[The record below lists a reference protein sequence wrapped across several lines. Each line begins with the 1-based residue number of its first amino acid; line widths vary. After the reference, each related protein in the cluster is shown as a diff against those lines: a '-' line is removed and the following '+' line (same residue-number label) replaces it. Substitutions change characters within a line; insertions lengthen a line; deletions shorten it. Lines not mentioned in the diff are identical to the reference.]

1 MKEWLKEINLEPDFS
16 KRITKNVMKRAKK
29 RKITERIAIS
39 SLSFFFVAF
48 LIVLIN
54 FSPFTGKGS
63 HSDLSFAVLPT
74 EESSNSHPQSAPVLS
89 LDKGRV
95 REGFPTSGNP
105 TLPSPE
111 RGGEIISPSYQ
122 EGNEGRFPIEGNPTL
137 PSPERGGEIISPSY
151 QEGNEGRFPSVVTP
165 PCPPLKGEESVTPK
179 LQKVDD
185 SLEITWQGE
194 GEFLV
199 YKCESPKF
207 DTCSFVKVV
216 KGNKFLDKN
225 EGSGKI
231 VFYRIEPLKKG

>member
-1 MKEWLKEINLEPDFS
+1 MKEWLKEINLETDFS

-48 LIVLIN
+48 LIVFIN

-95 REGFPTSGNP
+95 REGFPAS
-105 TLPSPE
+105 
-111 RGGEIISPSYQ
+111 
-122 EGNEGRFPIEGNPTL
+122 GNPTL

>member
-48 LIVLIN
+48 LIVFIN

-95 REGFPTSGNP
+95 REGFPASGNP

-122 EGNEGRFPIEGNPTL
+122 EGNEGRFPIEGNPSQPPL
-137 PSPERGGEIISPSY
+137 KGEEIQSS
-151 QEGNEGRFPSVVTP
+151 
-165 PCPPLKGEESVTPK
+165 PLKGEESVTPK

>member
-16 KRITKNVMKRAKK
+16 KRITKNVIKRAKK

-48 LIVLIN
+48 LIVYGSRNLQVAN
-54 FSPFTGKGS
+54 VLDNDNNPQVAKFQETGSRNIYVANVLDDDNNPQVAQIQNNDNGTQAK
-63 HSDLSFAVLPT
+63 DLRLPL
-74 EESSNSHPQSAPVLS
+74 HPKTTQAKDLRLQACGYEPAP
-89 LDKGRV
+89 
-95 REGFPTSGNP
+95 
-105 TLPSPE
+105 
-111 RGGEIISPSYQ
+111 
-122 EGNEGRFPIEGNPTL
+122 PI
-137 PSPERGGEIISPSY
+137 
-151 QEGNEGRFPSVVTP
+151 
-165 PCPPLKGEESVTPK
+165 TPK